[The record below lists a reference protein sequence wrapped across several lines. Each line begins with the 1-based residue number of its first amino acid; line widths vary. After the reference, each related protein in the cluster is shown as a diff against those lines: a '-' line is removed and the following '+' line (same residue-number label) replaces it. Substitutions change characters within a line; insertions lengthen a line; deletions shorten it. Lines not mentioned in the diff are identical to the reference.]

1 MGLSHWVESDNAA
14 DFRFTIMEAL
24 KQKKGGVAKARQL
37 IRKEMKLIDNRWNTV
52 GFVNVAL
59 VMEDA
64 GGKNYD
70 GLTPDLSELMTKKDF
85 QRLITIFNNTLKS
98 VGPDV
103 ATDRNTAWQVK
114 AYERMLKF
122 VKGKAK

>member
-98 VGPDV
+98 VGPD
-103 ATDRNTAWQVK
+103 AAKDRNTAWQVK